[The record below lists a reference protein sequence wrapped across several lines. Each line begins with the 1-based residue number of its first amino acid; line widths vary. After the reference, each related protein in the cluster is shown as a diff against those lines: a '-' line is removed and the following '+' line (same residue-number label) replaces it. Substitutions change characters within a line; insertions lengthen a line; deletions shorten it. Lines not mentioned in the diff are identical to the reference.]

1 MSEFISWLEG
11 NMLQCFNKQL
21 FGLDCPGCGM
31 QRSLIALLKGDYY
44 ESFILYPPLSFI
56 IGLMMLLVM
65 HLSFRLKHGA
75 SMIKW
80 YFILTTFIVIASFI
94 FKTMH

>member
-1 MSEFISWLEG
+1 MGEFISWLEG

-21 FGLDCPGCGM
+21 FGLECPGCGM

-75 SMIKW
+75 SVIKW
-80 YFILTTFIVIASFI
+80 YFILTTFIVIANFI
-94 FKTMH
+94 FKNIH